1 MTTLDVDDDDEVS
14 VMLILLLDHHDV
26 KYLLERYL
34 VLNADV
40 AIEVDVVSCSRRVW
54 MITMM
59 IIMLLKMMMNDL
71 FMITK

>member
-40 AIEVDVVSCSRRVW
+40 AVEVDVVSCSRRVW

-59 IIMLLKMMMNDL
+59 IIMLLMMMMNDL

>member
-1 MTTLDVDDDDEVS
+1 MATLDVDDDDEVS
-14 VMLILLLDHHDV
+14 VMLIFLLDHHDI

-40 AIEVDVVSCSRRVW
+40 AVEMNVVYCSRRVW

-59 IIMLLKMMMNDL
+59 IITLLMMMMNDL